1 MAHAVSSVSL
11 YRKVRSYRSSIMMQ
25 TNEIQQRFRAIE
37 TSVQQL
43 KQVIQSQQNI
53 PQDLVDCVQQLDQQT
68 TKAKQTLQS
77 NDETRIVQ
85 CVDDLES
92 VSDRAKQSVGQ
103 SRDVDENVRKAV
115 LQAHSELSSLKHQ
128 LH

>member
-1 MAHAVSSVSL
+1 
-11 YRKVRSYRSSIMMQ
+11 MMQ